1 MSAIGNR
8 EFPIPDHIDIY
19 HLQREMPPS
28 EKTALQCVMEVD
40 TERVRLEKEAEELA
54 ARGSDLEGL
63 FFMMLNMYKS
73 PDSQLCCKSTGGKQ
87 FIAYL

>member
-1 MSAIGNR
+1 MQNAMTVMLKMVCVGKSSLISAIGNR

-40 TERVRLEKEAEELA
+40 TERVFLEKEAEELA
-54 ARGSDLEGL
+54 ARGADSEG
-63 FFMMLNMYKS
+63 
-73 PDSQLCCKSTGGKQ
+73 
-87 FIAYL
+87 